1 MNIKLLSFTALL
13 LLGACCTAPEIV
25 PDSTGDSVIML
36 SLKEQIAKNSKID
49 AGWGWIAWYLP
60 VVGLAGAWAWRELIK
75 KPFVCD
81 TCEFEKSKI
90 VAAAKRADRIA
101 KLEDKKSS
109 DDEKKSSP
117 AAETEA
123 STNSKPNE
131 PTVS

>member
-13 LLGACCTAPEIV
+13 FLGACCTAPEIV

-75 KPFVCD
+75 KPFTCD
-81 TCEFEKSKI
+81 TCEFEKSKL
-90 VAAAKRADRIA
+90 VAAAKRAERLSKA
-101 KLEDKKSS
+101 EDKKSS
-109 DDEKKSSP
+109 DDEKKTSP
-117 AAETEA
+117 TTQIEA
-123 STNSKPNE
+123 STDSKPVE

>member
-1 MNIKLLSFTALL
+1 MNIRLLSFTALL

-81 TCEFEKSKI
+81 TCEFEKSKAVNAYKKI
-90 VAAAKRADRIA
+90 KANEEKAKADVAKAEKQ
-101 KLEDKKSS
+101 E
-109 DDEKKSSP
+109 DEKKDQDQP
-117 AAETEA
+117 TDPDP
-123 STNSKPNE
+123 KPN
-131 PTVS
+131 P

>member
-13 LLGACCTAPEIV
+13 FLGACCTAPEIV

-75 KPFVCD
+75 KPFTCD
-81 TCEFEKSKI
+81 TCEFEKSKAVNAYKKI
-90 VAAAKRADRIA
+90 KANEEKAKAADVYRLQKPRSP
-101 KLEDKKSS
+101 DKTTK
-109 DDEKKSSP
+109 
-117 AAETEA
+117 ET
-123 STNSKPNE
+123 
-131 PTVS
+131 